1 MEIIKMALPKYYE
14 MHKPFLEHLK
24 DEKEHNLKEVKAYI
38 SQYFSLTKDDLAEML
53 PSGRQAV
60 FVNRIGWA
68 RTYLKKAG
76 LISSP
81 SRAVY
86 LITQEGKKVLQENP
100 AVIDVNFLM
109 RYESFKEFQG
119 VLNKDKKDD
128 QNSAKENSETPD
140 VIFEDAFNKIN
151 KGLQDELFNEI
162 MKLSPQAFE
171 QMVLDLMAKMGY
183 GTFENAARTTKR
195 SNDEGIDGI
204 IMEDKLGFDLI
215 YIQAKM
221 WNVDHTVGRPE
232 LQAFVGAIAG
242 KGGKG
247 LFVTTSKFSKQAEE
261 YAAKQHIIL
270 IDGDKL
276 TQYMIE
282 YNFGVTEKKIF
293 SIKAIDTDIFNDY
306 IDE

>member
-1 MEIIKMALPKYYE
+1 MALPKYYE